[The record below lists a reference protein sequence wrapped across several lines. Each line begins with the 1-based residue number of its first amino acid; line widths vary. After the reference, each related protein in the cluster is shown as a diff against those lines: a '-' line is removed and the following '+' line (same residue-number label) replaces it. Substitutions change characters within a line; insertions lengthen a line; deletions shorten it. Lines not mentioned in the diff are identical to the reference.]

1 MGDGGALVAPT
12 KRGRRDSSHQSSAP
26 HIKPLSG
33 GPIIWSVVP
42 VVPTLW
48 ARRPQPTKGP
58 PTVNRPLAEP
68 GAYQEC
74 VGQEPD
80 HTLNERALRLL
91 STLGKLIIDDMEE
104 QRRRE
109 DLRTAIANLV
119 QSGELEVAYQPVF
132 ALDGN
137 RCLGL
142 EALARFPE
150 PLGSPDQTFAAAEE
164 IGLGVEL
171 ERAAMRRAWAILP
184 RLAPGQFLFLNSS
197 PAALLAIARGADAGE
212 DVAWARIVVEVT
224 EHSAIEAYAALQHE
238 LAPLRRRGL
247 RIAVDDVGAGY
258 ASLRHVL
265 ELRPDFIKLDR
276 WLIDGVAEDVGR
288 RAAVS
293 AFVALA
299 GELGASVI
307 GEGVERRED
316 LAALGELG
324 LDAAQGYLLGG
335 PTNDRDAVLRWCA
348 VPAPSVP
355 DERKPLAH
363 EVRAPPEFARSSVKF
378 LEDAVDELLR
388 LTWLYRE
395 LLHAEEPIPVQERR
409 RIMREAEERAE
420 FDELCERIP
429 VAFVRLIQAHQ
440 CGRAQSTST

>member
-1 MGDGGALVAPT
+1 M
-12 KRGRRDSSHQSSAP
+12 
-26 HIKPLSG
+26 
-33 GPIIWSVVP
+33 
-42 VVPTLW
+42 
-48 ARRPQPTKGP
+48 

-68 GAYQEC
+68 GACQEC
-74 VGQEPD
+74 AGREPD

-91 STLGKLIIDDMEE
+91 STLGKLVIDDIKEQHQREE
-104 QRRRE
+104 
-109 DLRTAIANLV
+109 LRIAIANVLE
-119 QSGELEVAYQPVF
+119 SGELEIAYQPVF
-132 ALDGN
+132 ALGED

-150 PLGSPDQTFAAAEE
+150 PLGAPDQTFAAAEQ

-184 RLAPGQFLFLNSS
+184 RLAPGQFLSLNSS
-197 PAALLAIARGADAGE
+197 PAALLAMARGEGGAG
-212 DVAWARIVVEVT
+212 DVPWPSIVVEVT
-224 EHSAIEAYAALQHE
+224 EHSAIDAYAALQHE
-238 LAPLRRRGL
+238 LAPLRERGL

-276 WLIDGVAEDVGR
+276 WLIDGVAEDFGK
-288 RAAVS
+288 RAVVS

-299 GELGASVI
+299 RELGATVI

-316 LAALGELG
+316 LGALRELG

-335 PTNDRDAVLRWCA
+335 PTSDRDAVLGWCA
-348 VPAPSVP
+348 
-355 DERKPLAH
+355 D
-363 EVRAPPEFARSSVKF
+363 RAPTLWDGARHSPTSPSPELPAVLAQNMAMPPRLAGDSLMF

-395 LLHAEEPIPVQERR
+395 LLHAEEPIAVQERR
-409 RIMREAEERAE
+409 RIMGEAEERAGL
-420 FDELCERIP
+420 DELCERIP
-429 VAFVRLIQAHQ
+429 LAFACLAALRQ
-440 CGRAQSTST
+440 CGDAHSTST

>member
-1 MGDGGALVAPT
+1 M
-12 KRGRRDSSHQSSAP
+12 
-26 HIKPLSG
+26 
-33 GPIIWSVVP
+33 
-42 VVPTLW
+42 
-48 ARRPQPTKGP
+48 
-58 PTVNRPLAEP
+58 NRPLAEP
-68 GAYQEC
+68 GACQEC
-74 VGQEPD
+74 VGHAPD
-80 HTLNERALRLL
+80 HGLNERALTLL
-91 STLGKLIIDDMEE
+91 STLGRLVIDDIEE
-104 QRRRE
+104 QRRRQ

-132 ALDGN
+132 ALDGG

-197 PAALLAIARGADAGE
+197 PAALLAIARGADAVE
-212 DVAWARIVVEVT
+212 DVAWPRIVVEVT
-224 EHSAIEAYAALQHE
+224 EHSAIEAYAALQQE

-265 ELRPDFIKLDR
+265 ELRPDFIKVDR
-276 WLIDGVAEDVGR
+276 WLIDGVANDAGR

-299 GELGASVI
+299 GELGATVI

-316 LAALGELG
+316 LDALSELG

-335 PTNDRDAVLRWCA
+335 PTSDQDAVLRWCA
-348 VPAPSVP
+348 VPAPNARDEARVP
-355 DERKPLAH
+355 AAAPSAAGGSERKPLAH
-363 EVRAPPEFARSSVKF
+363 EIEAPPEFAGNSVTF

-409 RIMREAEERAE
+409 RIMREAEERAG

-429 VAFVRLIQAHQ
+429 VAFVCLAALHQ
-440 CGRAQSTST
+440 RGCAQSTST